1 MLFLCK
7 EHNKSIILFSRLA
20 CKSWNEWFNKNNIW
34 IKYLKQ
40 RRNLSNLNDVG
51 KVDMDKWYTDDP
63 GRLKRMTEY
72 RLNRLLLGSRLKDNK
87 YTEADALAISSKM
100 YKIQRQEELNLVP
113 FVDMKVFKSAIKL
126 TKGVEDDGI
135 KSFGPVS
142 AFIRLKG
149 GTKCIIRRSAFPN

>member
-1 MLFLCK
+1 MQRNK
-7 EHNKSIILFSRLA
+7 NYDTPHNYIILFSRLA

-34 IKYLKQ
+34 KKYIKQ
-40 RRNLSNLNDVG
+40 RRNLPFLNDVG
-51 KVDMDKWYTDDP
+51 REAMDKWKTDDT

-72 RLNRLLLGSRLKDNK
+72 RLNRLLLGSRLQDNK

-100 YKIQRQEELNLVP
+100 YKIKRQEELSLVP
-113 FVDMKVFKSAIKL
+113 FVDIKIFKIAIKF
-126 TKGVEDDGI
+126 TKRVEDDGI

-149 GTKCIIRRSAFPN
+149 GTKCIIRRSAF